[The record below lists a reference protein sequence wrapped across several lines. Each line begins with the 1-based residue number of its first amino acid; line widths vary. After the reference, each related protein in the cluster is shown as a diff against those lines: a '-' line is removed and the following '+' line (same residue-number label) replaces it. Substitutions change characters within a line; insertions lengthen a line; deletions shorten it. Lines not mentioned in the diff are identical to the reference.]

1 MADNT
6 INVRIKD
13 RSDTEAN
20 WTSKNPVLLKGER
33 AITDGTGKYKIGD
46 GKNTWSALPYYEAMT
61 SADRTKLNGIA
72 SGANKTT
79 VDSSLSSSSTNP
91 VQNKVVNSALAGKSN
106 TSHTHDLS
114 TMINT
119 LSIGSSTPTD
129 DDYFVSQYVGGG
141 TTTTTYYRRPVKALL
156 EYIKGKFAKVAT
168 SGSYND
174 LSNKPTIPSVG
185 NGTIT
190 IKQAGAVKG
199 SFTTNQ
205 SGATTIELTDN
216 NTNTWR
222 DVIDNLTSTA
232 TDKSLS
238 AKQGKLLND
247 NKAEIREWSA
257 QIKCATWSR
266 LCYVEQ
272 KGSVIGSSFIL
283 NISGTRTAVVYNDTF
298 VIKVHHSQKATISK
312 ISGSTYSTGIQVR
325 VVSDS
330 SGNCYV
336 EMYENVNGAT
346 NTTTQIVYCSLIDIA
361 CGAITTYTSFTN
373 GASIPTG
380 FTSNATITTNS
391 NSLQGNLTWGE
402 ITGKPAFKTIA
413 TSGSYNDLS
422 NKPTIGNGT
431 VTITQGGTSRG
442 TFTLNQTGNT
452 TIALTDNNTWRGIQ
466 NNLTSTSTDQ
476 SLSAVQGKWLNENKA
491 AMTTLKGS
499 ENLNDITTPGMYSC
513 GGENSIT
520 NKPSNVDAFGLIV
533 THNANGS
540 FYTQILH
547 SNGGVS
553 YRRNCN
559 NGTWASW
566 TEEKH
571 TDTVYTHPSYTAK
584 SNGLYK
590 VTVDSKGHV
599 SGTTAVSKADI
610 TALGI
615 PSTNT
620 TYSTGTASTSGLTK
634 LYTETGT
641 ATDGTMTQSAI
652 KSALDGKSNNG
663 HTHDDRYYTE
673 SEINSK
679 LSGKANSSH
688 THSQYYD
695 SSISRTANT
704 VLAAPNGSNGTASFR
719 KLVASDLPS
728 HTHNYAG
735 SSSAGGA
742 AWSSNAVNNIFG
754 GSRQTSGNI
763 DFTNSAYVNKVTYTL
778 ATSAMTTGK
787 PPEDGHILNFGWDTD
802 AGWGAQMSLG
812 SESNNHLYIRG
823 ADSKDNKT
831 TYGDWKTILDS
842 SNYNIY
848 TPTKTGGGASGTWGI
863 SITGNAATAT
873 KLGTSAGSG
882 TQPVYFSGGKPVAGT
897 YTLGNAC
904 SKTTR
909 TLTNVGNSGWKDAS
923 TDSNYVPDMSFI
935 AYWNGAYSN
944 TNSNLA
950 YCNKGAFGTAATKNT
965 DYFATAGHTHNYVK
979 DAGNNSSN
987 TTFAYSK
994 AGMNYGDYTWL
1005 AGWNGYELRAVAK
1018 SQFATAGHTHNYA
1031 GSSSAGGS
1039 ANSAVKLATA
1049 RSVSN
1054 TEDFVMSFSYDGSAN
1069 SNASLRYYNSRI
1081 SVGNTNN
1088 YPYHR
1093 FAKIDKQTSSYI
1105 DKTSTF
1111 LITQDYNDG
1120 GWGIVRI
1127 SLRTNNSSSVSTVEA
1142 KWLVRCGLNVD
1153 CVQIGLYNVF
1163 GKTYADAFFKTSGT
1177 YTGTVI
1183 RNLASGARGNI
1194 FRTWILTDSAEA
1206 NSTTTSDK
1214 KTSTESYAS
1223 TSAAATTLHSQ
1234 AYTSVVVASD
1244 GGTVSYAN
1252 SAGNA
1257 SKVNNHTVNSN
1268 VPSGAKFTDTVY
1280 SHPTTSGNKH
1290 IPSGGSSGQILR
1302 WSSDGTAVW
1311 GNDNNTTYTLSSI
1324 TGTLAVSKGGTGSTT
1339 AAGGRSNLGAV
1350 GFVCQSA
1357 EPSGQNNGDLWFKE
1371 E

>member
-106 TSHTHDLS
+106 TNHTHDLS

-119 LSIGSSTPTD
+119 LSTGGSTPTD
-129 DDYFVSQYVGGG
+129 EDYFVSQYAGGG
-141 TTTTTYYRRPVKALL
+141 TTTTTYHRRPVKALL
-156 EYIKGKFAKVAT
+156 EYIKGKLAKVAT

-190 IKQAGAVKG
+190 IKQAGSVKG

-222 DVIDNLTSTA
+222 GIQDNLTSAST
-232 TDKSLS
+232 TDSLS
-238 AKQGKLLND
+238 ANQGK
-247 NKAEIREWSA
+247 
-257 QIKCATWSR
+257 
-266 LCYVEQ
+266 
-272 KGSVIGSSFIL
+272 IL
-283 NISGTRTAVVYNDTF
+283 NES
-298 VIKVHHSQKATISK
+298 KLMHKTINTSK
-312 ISGSTYSTGIQVR
+312 TDFNTLTETGI
-325 VVSDS
+325 
-330 SGNCYV
+330 YH
-336 EMYENVNGAT
+336 
-346 NTTTQIVYCSLIDIA
+346 IVIIDA
-361 CGAITTYTSFTN
+361 LNA
-373 GASIPTG
+373 P
-380 FTSNATITTNS
+380 TSNHGTLYVDATVGTKYQVFMSDNVTNYMHKRYYD
-391 NSLQGNLTWGE
+391 N
-402 ITGKPAFKTIA
+402 A
-413 TSGSYNDLS
+413 
-422 NKPTIGNGT
+422 NK
-431 VTITQGGTSRG
+431 
-442 TFTLNQTGNT
+442 
-452 TIALTDNNTWRGIQ
+452 
-466 NNLTSTSTDQ
+466 
-476 SLSAVQGKWLNENKA
+476 KWLGWIQ
-491 AMTTLKGS
+491 LK
-499 ENLNDITTPGMYSC
+499 
-513 GGENSIT
+513 
-520 NKPSNVDAFGLIV
+520 F
-533 THNANGS
+533 
-540 FYTQILH
+540 
-547 SNGGVS
+547 
-553 YRRNCN
+553 
-559 NGTWASW
+559 
-566 TEEKH
+566 

-634 LYTETGT
+634 LYTGTGT

-735 SSSAGGA
+735 SSSAGG
-742 AWSSNAVNNIFG
+742 
-754 GSRQTSGNI
+754 
-763 DFTNSAYVNKVTYTL
+763 
-778 ATSAMTTGK
+778 
-787 PPEDGHILNFGWDTD
+787 
-802 AGWGAQMSLG
+802 
-812 SESNNHLYIRG
+812 
-823 ADSKDNKT
+823 
-831 TYGDWKTILDS
+831 
-842 SNYNIY
+842 
-848 TPTKTGGGASGTWGI
+848 
-863 SITGNAATAT
+863 
-873 KLGTSAGSG
+873 
-882 TQPVYFSGGKPVAGT
+882 
-897 YTLGNAC
+897 
-904 SKTTR
+904 
-909 TLTNVGNSGWKDAS
+909 
-923 TDSNYVPDMSFI
+923 
-935 AYWNGAYSN
+935 
-944 TNSNLA
+944 
-950 YCNKGAFGTAATKNT
+950 
-965 DYFATAGHTHNYVK
+965 
-979 DAGNNSSN
+979 
-987 TTFAYSK
+987 
-994 AGMNYGDYTWL
+994 
-1005 AGWNGYELRAVAK
+1005 
-1018 SQFATAGHTHNYA
+1018 
-1031 GSSSAGGS
+1031 S

-1081 SVGNTNN
+1081 SIGNTNN

-1093 FAKIDKQTSSYI
+1093 FAKIDTQTSSYI

-1111 LITQDYNDG
+1111 LITQDYNGG

-1127 SLRTNNSSSVSTVEA
+1127 SLQTNNSSSVSTVEA
-1142 KWLVRCGLNVD
+1142 KWLVRCGLDVD
-1153 CVQIGLYNVF
+1153 CIQIGLYNVF

-1194 FRTWILTDSAEA
+1194 SRTWILTDSAEA

-1339 AAGGRSNLGAV
+1339 ASGGRSNLGAV

>member
-106 TSHTHDLS
+106 TNHTHDLS

-119 LSIGSSTPTD
+119 LSIGGSTPTD
-129 DDYFVSQYVGGG
+129 EDYFVSQYVGGG
-141 TTTTTYYRRPVKALL
+141 TTTITYHRRPVKALL
-156 EYIKGKFAKVAT
+156 EYIKGKLAKVAT
-168 SGSYND
+168 SGSYD
-174 LSNKPTIPSVG
+174 
-185 NGTIT
+185 
-190 IKQAGAVKG
+190 
-199 SFTTNQ
+199 
-205 SGATTIELTDN
+205 
-216 NTNTWR
+216 
-222 DVIDNLTSTA
+222 
-232 TDKSLS
+232 
-238 AKQGKLLND
+238 
-247 NKAEIREWSA
+247 
-257 QIKCATWSR
+257 
-266 LCYVEQ
+266 
-272 KGSVIGSSFIL
+272 
-283 NISGTRTAVVYNDTF
+283 
-298 VIKVHHSQKATISK
+298 
-312 ISGSTYSTGIQVR
+312 
-325 VVSDS
+325 
-330 SGNCYV
+330 
-336 EMYENVNGAT
+336 
-346 NTTTQIVYCSLIDIA
+346 
-361 CGAITTYTSFTN
+361 
-373 GASIPTG
+373 
-380 FTSNATITTNS
+380 
-391 NSLQGNLTWGE
+391 
-402 ITGKPAFKTIA
+402 
-413 TSGSYNDLS
+413 DLS

-431 VTITQGGTSRG
+431 VTITQRGTSKG

-452 TIALTDNNTWRGIQ
+452 TIALTDNNSWRGIQ
-466 NNLTSTSTDQ
+466 NNLTSTSATD
-476 SLSAVQGKWLNENKA
+476 SLSAAQGKV
-491 AMTTLKGS
+491 
-499 ENLNDITTPGMYSC
+499 LND
-513 GGENSIT
+513 
-520 NKPSNVDAFGLIV
+520 KFA
-533 THNANGS
+533 
-540 FYTQILH
+540 
-547 SNGGVS
+547 S
-553 YRRNCN
+553 YVPTSR
-559 NGTWASW
+559 
-566 TEEKH
+566 
-571 TDTVYTHPSYTAK
+571 TV
-584 SNGLYK
+584 N
-590 VTVDSKGHV
+590 
-599 SGTTAVSKADI
+599 
-610 TALGI
+610 
-615 PSTNT
+615 
-620 TYSTGTASTSGLTK
+620 
-634 LYTETGT
+634 
-641 ATDGTMTQSAI
+641 
-652 KSALDGKSNNG
+652 
-663 HTHDDRYYTE
+663 
-673 SEINSK
+673 
-679 LSGKANSSH
+679 GKALSAN
-688 THSQYYD
+688 
-695 SSISRTANT
+695 ISLN
-704 VLAAPNGSNGTASFR
+704 
-719 KLVASDLPS
+719 ASD
-728 HTHNYAG
+728 
-735 SSSAGGA
+735 
-742 AWSSNAVNNIFG
+742 V
-754 GSRQTSGNI
+754 
-763 DFTNSAYVNKVTYTL
+763 
-778 ATSAMTTGK
+778 
-787 PPEDGHILNFGWDTD
+787 
-802 AGWGAQMSLG
+802 
-812 SESNNHLYIRG
+812 
-823 ADSKDNKT
+823 
-831 TYGDWKTILDS
+831 
-842 SNYNIY
+842 
-848 TPTKTGGGASGTWGI
+848 GAS
-863 SITGNAATAT
+863 
-873 KLGTSAGSG
+873 
-882 TQPVYFSGGKPVAGT
+882 
-897 YTLGNAC
+897 
-904 SKTTR
+904 
-909 TLTNVGNSGWKDAS
+909 AS
-923 TDSNYVPDMSFI
+923 
-935 AYWNGAYSN
+935 
-944 TNSNLA
+944 
-950 YCNKGAFGTAATKNT
+950 
-965 DYFATAGHTHNYVK
+965 GHTHNYVK

-994 AGMNYGDYTWL
+994 AGMNYGDYAWL

-1049 RSVSN
+1049 RTVSN

-1111 LITQDYNDG
+1111 LITQDYNGG

-1127 SLRTNNSSSVSTVEA
+1127 SLRTNNSSSVSDVEA

-1194 FRTWILTDSAEA
+1194 SRTWILTDSAEA
-1206 NSTTTSDK
+1206 NGTTTSDK
-1214 KTSTESYAS
+1214 KASTESYVS

-1257 SKVNNHTVNSN
+1257 SKVNNYTVNSN

-1339 AAGGRSNLGAV
+1339 AAGGRFNLGAV
-1350 GFVCQSA
+1350 GFVCQST
-1357 EPSGQNNGDLWFKE
+1357 EPSGQNNGDIWFKE

>member
-141 TTTTTYYRRPVKALL
+141 TTTTTYHRRPVKALL

-216 NTNTWR
+216 NT
-222 DVIDNLTSTA
+222 D
-232 TDKSLS
+232 
-238 AKQGKLLND
+238 
-247 NKAEIREWSA
+247 
-257 QIKCATWSR
+257 
-266 LCYVEQ
+266 
-272 KGSVIGSSFIL
+272 
-283 NISGTRTAVVYNDTF
+283 
-298 VIKVHHSQKATISK
+298 
-312 ISGSTYSTGIQVR
+312 
-325 VVSDS
+325 
-330 SGNCYV
+330 
-336 EMYENVNGAT
+336 
-346 NTTTQIVYCSLIDIA
+346 
-361 CGAITTYTSFTN
+361 
-373 GASIPTG
+373 
-380 FTSNATITTNS
+380 
-391 NSLQGNLTWGE
+391 
-402 ITGKPAFKTIA
+402 
-413 TSGSYNDLS
+413 
-422 NKPTIGNGT
+422 
-431 VTITQGGTSRG
+431 
-442 TFTLNQTGNT
+442 
-452 TIALTDNNTWRGIQ
+452 TWRGIQ

-476 SLSAVQGKWLNENKA
+476 SLSAAQGKWLNENKA

-513 GGENSIT
+513 GGGNSIT

-634 LYTETGT
+634 LYTGTGT

-695 SSISRTANT
+695 SSISRAANT

-742 AWSSNAVNNIFG
+742 ALSSNAVNNIFG

-763 DFTNSAYVNKVTYTL
+763 DFTNSAYVNKVTYIL
-778 ATSAMTTGK
+778 ATSTMTTGK
-787 PPEDGHILNFGWDTD
+787 PPTDGHILSFGWDTS

-882 TQPVYFSGGKPVAGT
+882 TQPVYFSGGKPVACT
-897 YTLGNAC
+897 YTLGK
-904 SKTTR
+904 S
-909 TLTNVGNSGWKDAS
+909 
-923 TDSNYVPDMSFI
+923 VP
-935 AYWNGAYSN
+935 
-944 TNSNLA
+944 
-950 YCNKGAFGTAATKNT
+950 
-965 DYFATAGHTHNYVK
+965 
-979 DAGNNSSN
+979 
-987 TTFAYSK
+987 
-994 AGMNYGDYTWL
+994 
-1005 AGWNGYELRAVAK
+1005 
-1018 SQFATAGHTHNYA
+1018 
-1031 GSSSAGGS
+1031 
-1039 ANSAVKLATA
+1039 
-1049 RSVSN
+1049 
-1054 TEDFVMSFSYDGSAN
+1054 
-1069 SNASLRYYNSRI
+1069 SNA
-1081 SVGNTNN
+1081 V
-1088 YPYHR
+1088 
-1093 FAKIDKQTSSYI
+1093 
-1105 DKTSTF
+1105 
-1111 LITQDYNDG
+1111 
-1120 GWGIVRI
+1120 
-1127 SLRTNNSSSVSTVEA
+1127 
-1142 KWLVRCGLNVD
+1142 
-1153 CVQIGLYNVF
+1153 
-1163 GKTYADAFFKTSGT
+1163 
-1177 YTGTVI
+1177 
-1183 RNLASGARGNI
+1183 
-1194 FRTWILTDSAEA
+1194 
-1206 NSTTTSDK
+1206 
-1214 KTSTESYAS
+1214 
-1223 TSAAATTLHSQ
+1223 
-1234 AYTSVVVASD
+1234 
-1244 GGTVSYAN
+1244 
-1252 SAGNA
+1252 
-1257 SKVNNHTVNSN
+1257 
-1268 VPSGAKFTDTVY
+1268 FTDTNTWR
-1280 SHPTTSGNKH
+1280 P
-1290 IPSGGSSGQILR
+1290 L
-1302 WSSDGTAVW
+1302 GTGADQACA
-1311 GNDNNTTYTLSSI
+1311 GNDSRLSNARPASDVY
-1324 TGTLAVSKGGTGSTT
+1324 AWAKESTKPSYSWGEISGKPV
-1339 AAGGRSNLGAV
+1339 AFSPSAHSHV
-1350 GFVCQSA
+1350 VCQSA

>member
-46 GKNTWSALPYYEAMT
+46 GKNTWGALPYYEAMT

-106 TSHTHDLS
+106 INHTHDLS

-119 LSIGSSTPTD
+119 LSTGGSTPTD
-129 DDYFVSQYVGGG
+129 DDYFISQYVGGG
-141 TTTTTYYRRPVKALL
+141 TTTTTYHRRPVKALL
-156 EYIKGKFAKVAT
+156 EYIKKGLAKVAT

-222 DVIDNLTSTA
+222 GIQDNLTSSST
-232 TDKSLS
+232 TDSLS
-238 AKQGKLLND
+238 AAQGKVLND
-247 NKAEIREWSA
+247 KFASYVPASRTVNGKALSA
-257 QIKCATWSR
+257 
-266 LCYVEQ
+266 
-272 KGSVIGSSFIL
+272 
-283 NISGTRTAVVYNDTF
+283 NISLNA
-298 VIKVHHSQKATISK
+298 
-312 ISGSTYSTGIQVR
+312 
-325 VVSDS
+325 SD
-330 SGNCYV
+330 V
-336 EMYENVNGAT
+336 
-346 NTTTQIVYCSLIDIA
+346 
-361 CGAITTYTSFTN
+361 
-373 GASIPTG
+373 GAS
-380 FTSNATITTNS
+380 
-391 NSLQGNLTWGE
+391 
-402 ITGKPAFKTIA
+402 
-413 TSGSYNDLS
+413 
-422 NKPTIGNGT
+422 
-431 VTITQGGTSRG
+431 
-442 TFTLNQTGNT
+442 
-452 TIALTDNNTWRGIQ
+452 
-466 NNLTSTSTDQ
+466 
-476 SLSAVQGKWLNENKA
+476 
-491 AMTTLKGS
+491 
-499 ENLNDITTPGMYSC
+499 
-513 GGENSIT
+513 
-520 NKPSNVDAFGLIV
+520 
-533 THNANGS
+533 
-540 FYTQILH
+540 
-547 SNGGVS
+547 
-553 YRRNCN
+553 
-559 NGTWASW
+559 AS
-566 TEEKH
+566 
-571 TDTVYTHPSYTAK
+571 
-584 SNGLYK
+584 
-590 VTVDSKGHV
+590 
-599 SGTTAVSKADI
+599 
-610 TALGI
+610 
-615 PSTNT
+615 
-620 TYSTGTASTSGLTK
+620 
-634 LYTETGT
+634 
-641 ATDGTMTQSAI
+641 
-652 KSALDGKSNNG
+652 
-663 HTHDDRYYTE
+663 
-673 SEINSK
+673 
-679 LSGKANSSH
+679 
-688 THSQYYD
+688 
-695 SSISRTANT
+695 
-704 VLAAPNGSNGTASFR
+704 
-719 KLVASDLPS
+719 
-728 HTHNYAG
+728 
-735 SSSAGGA
+735 
-742 AWSSNAVNNIFG
+742 
-754 GSRQTSGNI
+754 
-763 DFTNSAYVNKVTYTL
+763 
-778 ATSAMTTGK
+778 
-787 PPEDGHILNFGWDTD
+787 
-802 AGWGAQMSLG
+802 
-812 SESNNHLYIRG
+812 
-823 ADSKDNKT
+823 
-831 TYGDWKTILDS
+831 
-842 SNYNIY
+842 
-848 TPTKTGGGASGTWGI
+848 
-863 SITGNAATAT
+863 
-873 KLGTSAGSG
+873 
-882 TQPVYFSGGKPVAGT
+882 
-897 YTLGNAC
+897 
-904 SKTTR
+904 
-909 TLTNVGNSGWKDAS
+909 
-923 TDSNYVPDMSFI
+923 
-935 AYWNGAYSN
+935 
-944 TNSNLA
+944 
-950 YCNKGAFGTAATKNT
+950 
-965 DYFATAGHTHNYVK
+965 GHTHNYVK

-994 AGMNYGDYTWL
+994 AGMNYGDYAWL

-1031 GSSSAGGS
+1031 GSNSAGGS

-1049 RSVSN
+1049 RTVSN

-1093 FAKIDKQTSSYI
+1093 FAKIDTQTSSYI

-1111 LITQDYNDG
+1111 LITQDYNGG

-1127 SLRTNNSSSVSTVEA
+1127 SLRTNDSSSVSDVEA

-1194 FRTWILTDSAEA
+1194 SRTWTLTDSAEA

-1214 KTSTESYAS
+1214 KTSTESYIS

-1257 SKVNNHTVNSN
+1257 SKVNNYTVNSN

-1350 GFVCQSA
+1350 GFVCQST

>member
-46 GKNTWSALPYYEAMT
+46 GKNTWGALPYYEAMT

-106 TSHTHDLS
+106 TNHTHDLS

-119 LSIGSSTPTD
+119 LSTGGSTPTD
-129 DDYFVSQYVGGG
+129 EDYFVSQYAGGG
-141 TTTTTYYRRPVKALL
+141 TTTTTYHRRPVKALL
-156 EYIKGKFAKVAT
+156 EYIKGKLAKVAI

-174 LSNKPTIPSVG
+174 LSNKPTIPNVG

-216 NTNTWR
+216 NT
-222 DVIDNLTSTA
+222 
-232 TDKSLS
+232 
-238 AKQGKLLND
+238 
-247 NKAEIREWSA
+247 
-257 QIKCATWSR
+257 
-266 LCYVEQ
+266 
-272 KGSVIGSSFIL
+272 
-283 NISGTRTAVVYNDTF
+283 
-298 VIKVHHSQKATISK
+298 
-312 ISGSTYSTGIQVR
+312 
-325 VVSDS
+325 
-330 SGNCYV
+330 
-336 EMYENVNGAT
+336 
-346 NTTTQIVYCSLIDIA
+346 
-361 CGAITTYTSFTN
+361 
-373 GASIPTG
+373 
-380 FTSNATITTNS
+380 
-391 NSLQGNLTWGE
+391 
-402 ITGKPAFKTIA
+402 
-413 TSGSYNDLS
+413 
-422 NKPTIGNGT
+422 
-431 VTITQGGTSRG
+431 
-442 TFTLNQTGNT
+442 
-452 TIALTDNNTWRGIQ
+452 NTWRGIQ

-513 GGENSIT
+513 SGENSIT

-584 SNGLYK
+584 SNGLYR

-620 TYSTGTASTSGLTK
+620 TYSTGTASISGLTK
-634 LYTETGT
+634 LYTGTGT

-673 SEINSK
+673 SEMNTK
-679 LSGKANSSH
+679 LSGK
-688 THSQYYD
+688 
-695 SSISRTANT
+695 
-704 VLAAPNGSNGTASFR
+704 
-719 KLVASDLPS
+719 SDTS
-728 HTHNYAG
+728 HTHNRI
-735 SSSAGGA
+735 
-742 AWSSNAVNNIFG
+742 V
-754 GSRQTSGNI
+754 SRG
-763 DFTNSAYVNKVTYTL
+763 DVTAET
-778 ATSAMTTGK
+778 
-787 PPEDGHILNFGWDTD
+787 
-802 AGWGAQMSLG
+802 
-812 SESNNHLYIRG
+812 G
-823 ADSKDNKT
+823 AD
-831 TYGDWKTILDS
+831 GR
-842 SNYNIY
+842 
-848 TPTKTGGGASGTWGI
+848 P
-863 SITGNAATAT
+863 
-873 KLGTSAGSG
+873 
-882 TQPVYFSGGKPVAGT
+882 
-897 YTLGNAC
+897 
-904 SKTTR
+904 
-909 TLTNVGNSGWKDAS
+909 
-923 TDSNYVPDMSFI
+923 
-935 AYWNGAYSN
+935 
-944 TNSNLA
+944 
-950 YCNKGAFGTAATKNT
+950 
-965 DYFATAGHTHNYVK
+965 
-979 DAGNNSSN
+979 
-987 TTFAYSK
+987 
-994 AGMNYGDYTWL
+994 
-1005 AGWNGYELRAVAK
+1005 AV
-1018 SQFATAGHTHNYA
+1018 
-1031 GSSSAGGS
+1031 
-1039 ANSAVKLATA
+1039 
-1049 RSVSN
+1049 
-1054 TEDFVMSFSYDGSAN
+1054 E
-1069 SNASLRYYNSRI
+1069 
-1081 SVGNTNN
+1081 
-1088 YPYHR
+1088 
-1093 FAKIDKQTSSYI
+1093 
-1105 DKTSTF
+1105 
-1111 LITQDYNDG
+1111 
-1120 GWGIVRI
+1120 
-1127 SLRTNNSSSVSTVEA
+1127 
-1142 KWLVRCGLNVD
+1142 GL
-1153 CVQIGLYNVF
+1153 
-1163 GKTYADAFFKTSGT
+1163 SM
-1177 YTGTVI
+1177 
-1183 RNLASGARGNI
+1183 
-1194 FRTWILTDSAEA
+1194 
-1206 NSTTTSDK
+1206 
-1214 KTSTESYAS
+1214 
-1223 TSAAATTLHSQ
+1223 SQ
-1234 AYTSVVVASD
+1234 AYNNGYPTSYGNVINLRGAGDGQILVGWSGSD
-1244 GGTVSYAN
+1244 KGYAPVYVRNKRDNTTTADWSSWQQFYTTGYKPTKADVGLGNVDNTADSAKSVSYAN